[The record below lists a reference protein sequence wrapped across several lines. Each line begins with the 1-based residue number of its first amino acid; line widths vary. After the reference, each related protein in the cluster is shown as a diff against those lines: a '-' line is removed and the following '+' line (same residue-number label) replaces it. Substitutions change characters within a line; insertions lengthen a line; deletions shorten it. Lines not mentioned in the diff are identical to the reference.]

1 MEIGCC
7 QVRGSRCEVKKCSWW
22 TPVGWQS
29 INEQK
34 LLHDLKASGHNV
46 GHQCQKER
54 SVKPKKIGKKK
65 KPQLQVAREKGG
77 IFLCSQWSRVWWPR
91 AQRKEN
97 IGNQKRISYVLHTF
111 SSQKRVESKERWF
124 RTRRGTSCKRVQFII
139 TLKQWLRDKDLV
151 FKKEAVN
158 TKIISQTAA
167 LFPRLIA
174 TLLPR
179 QFPSRKRR
187 QFLMQEAAV
196 DKNNGKSCENFQL
209 GMKRKNKN
217 KAAVIQEAKNA
228 GNISFLGSLRS
239 LSSQTFW
246 VRQEVSEKQRT
257 RRVKRRCCPRRLP
270 ALRRMYRARCFSVTH
285 DGSESLGRYFQ
296 MTRMLRTSKLLVHIH
311 KWSEKTLSNCW
322 MWLKKI
328 VLSYG

>member
-1 MEIGCC
+1 MSKRA
-7 QVRGSRCEVKKCSWW
+7 QR
-22 TPVGWQS
+22 Q
-29 INEQK
+29 
-34 LLHDLKASGHNV
+34 A
-46 GHQCQKER
+46 KED
-54 SVKPKKIGKKK
+54 
-65 KPQLQVAREKGG
+65 REKEKAT
-77 IFLCSQWSRVWWPR
+77 ITSCKRERRNFLCSQWSRVWWPR

-97 IGNQKRISYVLHTF
+97 IGNQKRISYVLHTL
-111 SSQKRVESKERWF
+111 SYQKRVESKERWF
-124 RTRRGTSCKRVQFII
+124 RTRRGTSCKRIQFII
-139 TLKQWLRDKDLV
+139 TLKQWLRHKDLV

-196 DKNNGKSCENFQL
+196 EKNNGKSCKNFQL

-270 ALRRMYRARCFSVTH
+270 ALRRMYRARCFSITH

-296 MTRMLRTSKLLVHIH
+296 MTRMLRTSKLLVHIYTSGV
-311 KWSEKTLSNCW
+311 KRRSRTAECDWRR
-322 MWLKKI
+322 
-328 VLSYG
+328 LSYHMDKSTKIKTSKKMGLN